1 MIKPKKFL
9 LRFLVF
15 SIFIFSFT
23 SCAEKKG
30 KEEVPKIQA
39 PAQIVEIGEAKKMY
53 DRYEDRRV
61 PLIQRYEDS
70 INRQGKDEK
79 MQQMQQNQDKDK
91 SKVDE
96 GSAKFD
102 VARYVYYD
110 YKTIKNYMTF
120 IEQQAEAA
128 NVDISS
134 IRFYFSNYPDDAQ
147 YVHPR
152 QNSIMISP
160 ALKKENREYLFYI
173 DDSDPQNPKPV
184 LLGDNFGSVK
194 SGTGAT
200 TTEGNKVYASF
211 APSLSKTNSAAVLP
225 QSGEQSL
232 TMNRGQGAPP
242 PYIQN

>member
-1 MIKPKKFL
+1 MIKPKKNL
-9 LRFLVF
+9 LRFLVL

-23 SCAEKKG
+23 SCEVKKEKV
-30 KEEVPKIQA
+30 EVPKIQA
-39 PAQIVEIGEAKKMY
+39 PAQIVKIEEAKKMY

-70 INRQGKDEK
+70 INRQGIDEK
-79 MQQMQQNQDKDK
+79 MQQMQQNQDKAK
-91 SKVDE
+91 ADE
-96 GSAKFD
+96 GPAKFD

-110 YKTIKNYMTF
+110 YKTIKDYMTF

-134 IRFYFSNYPDDAQ
+134 IRFYLSNYPDDAQ

-160 ALKKENREYLFYI
+160 ALKKDNREYLFYI
-173 DDSDPQNPKPV
+173 DDSDPQNPMPV
-184 LLGDNFGSVK
+184 LLGDNFGPVK

-200 TTEGNKVYASF
+200 TFEDSKAYASF
-211 APSLSKTNSAAVLP
+211 APSLPKTNNAAVLT
-225 QSGEQSL
+225 QNGGQSL
-232 TMNRGQGAPP
+232 TMNRGSGAPP
-242 PYIQN
+242 PYIEN